1 MRVCELKVS
10 GNMNCVRVW
19 IESVGEHEL
28 CARKEASPDVTLLG
42 RRRWVVVQHCREQ
55 GIFLVM

>member
-1 MRVCELKVS
+1 MS

-28 CARKEASPDVTLLG
+28 CARKEASPAVSVPG
-42 RRRWVVVQHCREQ
+42 RRRRAVVQHCREQ
-55 GIFLVM
+55 EIFLVM